1 MDLFE
6 LQAKLNLDDSGFNK
20 GINNAIGAGEKLRGS
35 IGAGAVAIGN
45 LAADMVRKGISAI
58 SGVINGAMDGYADYQ
73 QLIGGVETLF
83 KTSASKVQ
91 AYARQS
97 FKTTGLSANDYME
110 TVTSFSASLLQGLNG
125 DTEAAAELA
134 NTAVTD
140 MADNANKLG
149 TDISSIQNAYQGFA
163 KGNFTMLDNLKLGYG
178 GTQSEMIRLI
188 NDSKVLDHEIDSLDD
203 VSFATMIKALHNVQT
218 EMGITGTTAKEA
230 KETISG
236 SKASLQAA
244 WTDLLTVVG
253 GAGNDQQIEQS
264 MKNFK
269 SSFTT
274 YMENFIPTLVQTI
287 SGSGSLVTAIAD
299 SIGSL
304 PTDLLTQVAEGG
316 LEAGTEMVGGV
327 SKITNWLI
335 DNISN
340 MFKSASLDGSKV
352 ADFGEA
358 IGTFLGETLANL
370 ATNAPQIIFGMMNVG
385 ISLAGGLING
395 LRQGLFGEN
404 TEVKKI
410 GDELADSITDAN
422 INYTKS
428 SALIA
433 YMSDLEKKY
442 GSMVIQEE
450 AWKKAKEELEQ
461 VLPGAGKVFE
471 QYGSD
476 IEGAVNHLKDLNEE
490 MRKAA
495 IGSAYSE
502 AARKQF
508 VLLGEQQLA
517 LEESKIR
524 GDMAQSYVD
533 TIPGIVQEDL
543 RTYAA
548 EVLKQN
554 AYGPNANYLTAE
566 QAEYYRNLEAGTL
579 NGLTLDQY
587 GLDELVNELSVV
599 SGTLDTLYGAETPES
614 EKIWGKSES
623 DNLYSLEQID
633 SIMTEY
639 AKAQETVKQEAET
652 QAALQ
657 KQINETQAQ
666 LDITLKAIQKAVDD
680 GSISYT
686 ASAEEAAA
694 SVTEGGSTVQK
705 ALNALGQKLGL
716 WNPYISFM
724 PKATGIESV
733 PFNGFRAELHRGE
746 GVLTAAQNREY
757 RNGGGMG
764 TGAVVG
770 AIQEMRQDLQNL
782 RLVVGT
788 RTFGRAVV
796 DYGGGRVDGYIGQ
809 AESRLARGYG
819 A

>member
-1 MDLFE
+1 
-6 LQAKLNLDDSGFNK
+6 
-20 GINNAIGAGEKLRGS
+20 
-35 IGAGAVAIGN
+35 
-45 LAADMVRKGISAI
+45 
-58 SGVINGAMDGYADYQ
+58 
-73 QLIGGVETLF
+73 
-83 KTSASKVQ
+83 
-91 AYARQS
+91 
-97 FKTTGLSANDYME
+97 
-110 TVTSFSASLLQGLNG
+110 
-125 DTEAAAELA
+125 
-134 NTAVTD
+134 
-140 MADNANKLG
+140 
-149 TDISSIQNAYQGFA
+149 
-163 KGNFTMLDNLKLGYG
+163 
-178 GTQSEMIRLI
+178 MIRLI

-203 VSFATMIKALHNVQT
+203 VSFATMIKALHKVQT

-230 KETISG
+230 SDTISG

-244 WTDLLTVVG
+244 WTDLLSVVG
-253 GAGNDQQIEQS
+253 GAGNDEQIEQS

-274 YMENFIPTLVQTI
+274 YMENFIPTLVKTI

-299 SIGSL
+299 SIGDL
-304 PTDLLTQVAEGG
+304 PKDLLSQVAESG
-316 LEAGTEMVGGV
+316 LDAGTEMMGGV
-327 SKITNWLI
+327 TKITGWLI

-340 MFKSASLDGSKV
+340 MFNSASIDGSKV
-352 ADFGEA
+352 VDFGEA
-358 IGTFLGETLANL
+358 IGNFLGETLSKL

-442 GSMVIQEE
+442 GSMVTQEK
-450 AWKKAKEELEQ
+450 AWKHAKEELEK

-476 IEGAVNHLKDLNEE
+476 IEGAVNHLKDLNDE

-495 IGSAYSE
+495 VGSAYSE
-502 AARKQF
+502 AARKLF
-508 VLLGEQQLA
+508 VHQGELGLA

-524 GDMAQSYVD
+524 QGMAQSYVD
-533 TIPGIVQEDL
+533 LMPGVIQENIKK
-543 RTYAA
+543 YAS
-548 EVLKQN
+548 EVLKLGENRGILSEDQID
-554 AYGPNANYLTAE
+554 
-566 QAEYYRNLEAGTL
+566 YYRNLEGGTRY
-579 NGLTLDQY
+579 GVDLDQY
-587 GLDELVNELSVV
+587 ELGELVNELYSVT
-599 SGTLDTLYGAETPES
+599 GALDSLYGETPDED
-614 EKIWGKSES
+614 KIWGTAGDDYYNPEEI
-623 DNLYSLEQID
+623 NSL
-633 SIMTEY
+633 MTEY

-652 QAALQ
+652 QATLQ

-694 SVTEGGSTVQK
+694 SVTEGGSTIQK

-733 PFNGFRAELHRGE
+733 PYNGFRAELHRGE